1 MFNHFLKDFFDFSK
15 GERIGIL
22 VLLVLIFFLLAGNI
36 IMNNIKPGTEFD
48 YSEFKEKVNEW
59 YTEETL
65 TNDSGYEDQD
75 FSQKDK
81 IDYKLSNFDPNIAGK
96 SKLRE
101 LGINEKTTNTLLRYR
116 EKGGVFYKKED
127 LRKIYGLSD
136 SLYNILAPYIQI
148 SVVKRES
155 RSQKETVKVWNEIKE
170 KAPLIELNQVDSVG
184 LLPLPGIGPVY
195 AGRIVKYRNL
205 LGGFYSGEQLKEV
218 YGLSSETFEK
228 IYELICLDTSF
239 IKKIDLNEVSAKQ
252 LKMHPYLNTYQA
264 EAILYFR
271 DYHGRFESVSELLQN
286 KLLPAEDFEKAKHY
300 LKVGTASDLN

>member
-22 VLLVLIFFLLAGNI
+22 VLLVLIFFLLAGHV
-36 IMNNIKPGTEFD
+36 IMNHIKPGTDFDCTEFR
-48 YSEFKEKVNEW
+48 EKVNEW
-59 YTEETL
+59 YTEEALIT
-65 TNDSGYEDQD
+65 DSSFIDQD
-75 FSQKDK
+75 LSQKDK
-81 IDYKLSNFDPNIAGK
+81 LEYRLSNFDPNLAGK

-101 LGINEKTTNTLLRYR
+101 LGMNEKTTNTLLRYR

-136 SLYNILAPYIQI
+136 SLYELLAPYIQI
-148 SVVKRES
+148 RVDKSENW
-155 RSQKETVKVWNEIKE
+155 SQKETAKVWNKKKKE
-170 KAPLIELNQVDSVG
+170 VPLIELNQVDSVG

-228 IYELICLDTSF
+228 IYELICIDTSF
-239 IKKIDLNEVSAKQ
+239 IKKVDLNEVSVKR
-252 LKMHPYLNTYQA
+252 LKKHPYLNTYQA

-286 KLLPAEDFEKAKHY
+286 KLLTAGDFEKAKHY
-300 LKVGTASDLN
+300 FVVTSE

>member
-22 VLLVLIFFLLAGNI
+22 VLLVLIFFLLAGHI
-36 IMNNIKPGTEFD
+36 IINHIKPGTDFD
-48 YSEFKEKVNEW
+48 SSEFREKVNEW

-65 TNDSGYEDQD
+65 IFDSGSEDQN
-75 FSQKDK
+75 FSHKDN
-81 IDYKLSNFDPNIAGK
+81 IEYRLSNFDPNSAGK

-101 LGINEKTTNTLLRYR
+101 LGVNEKTTNTLLKYR

-136 SLYNILAPYIQI
+136 SLYEVLAPYIQI
-148 SVVKRES
+148 SVVKNEKTIH
-155 RSQKETVKVWNEIKE
+155 KEPAQVWKE
-170 KAPLIELNQVDSVG
+170 EKEEVPLIELNRVDSAG

-205 LGGFYSGEQLKEV
+205 LGGFYSGDQLKEV
-218 YGLSSETFEK
+218 YGLSSETFEG
-228 IYELICLDTSF
+228 IHELIYLDTSF
-239 IKKIDLNEVSAKQ
+239 IKKIDLNKVSVKQ
-252 LKMHPYLNTYQA
+252 LIRHPYLNTYQA

-286 KLLPAEDFEKAKHY
+286 KLLPAGDFEKAKHY
-300 LKVGTASDLN
+300 FVIKK

>member
-22 VLLVLIFFLLAGNI
+22 VLLVLVFIFLAGHL
-36 IMNNIKPGTEFD
+36 IMNHIKPGSDHDFTG
-48 YSEFKEKVNEW
+48 FKEKINEW
-59 YTEETL
+59 YAEEVDTVAS
-65 TNDSGYEDQD
+65 DHEDKGY
-75 FSQKDK
+75 SISDK
-81 IDYKLSNFDPNIAGK
+81 QAYKLSNFDPNIAGE

-101 LGINEKTTNTLLRYR
+101 LGINAKTTNTLLRYR

-136 SLYNILAPYIQI
+136 SLYELLAPYIQI
-148 SVVKRES
+148 SVV
-155 RSQKETVKVWNEIKE
+155 RSENRSYKKPAQAWNEVRE
-170 KAPLIELNQVDSVG
+170 EVPLIELNMADSVG

-195 AGRIVKYRNL
+195 AGRIVKYRDL
-205 LGGFYSGEQLKEV
+205 LGGFYSEEQLREV
-218 YGLSSETFEK
+218 YGLSNETFER
-228 IYELICLDTSF
+228 IQELVRIDTSF
-239 IKKIDLNEVSAKQ
+239 IKKIDLNEVSVSK

-271 DYHGRFESVSELLQN
+271 DYHGRFESVEELLQN

-300 LKVGTASDLN
+300 FVVAHE